1 LFVVNGYQY
10 ALSNRWRATPE
21 EQRLADP
28 QILAAMHDLDRIP
41 KDLIPERV
49 AKSMADATPPSAPAL
64 ALKNLKVLWDAGIP
78 IVMGTDAG
86 NIGTLHGPSV
96 FREMALMRDAGLTP
110 LQILRSATTN
120 GARAMGRS
128 DLGTIAPGKL
138 VDVVLLD
145 ADPLAD
151 VANLSRAERVIKAG
165 VVYDP
170 KALIDSIR

>member
-1 LFVVNGYQY
+1 
-10 ALSNRWRATPE
+10 
-21 EQRLADP
+21 
-28 QILAAMHDLDRIP
+28 
-41 KDLIPERV
+41 
-49 AKSMADATPPSAPAL
+49 MADASPPPAPTIEFE
-64 ALKNLKVLWDAGIP
+64 NLNVLWQAGIP

-96 FREMALMRDAGLTP
+96 FREMALMHDAGMTP

-128 DLGTIAPGKL
+128 DLGAIAPGKL
-138 VDVVLLD
+138 ADVVLLD

-151 VANLSRAERVIKAG
+151 VANLSRADRVIKAG

>member
-1 LFVVNGYQY
+1 
-10 ALSNRWRATPE
+10 
-21 EQRLADP
+21 
-28 QILAAMHDLDRIP
+28 
-41 KDLIPERV
+41 
-49 AKSMADATPPSAPAL
+49 
-64 ALKNLKVLWDAGIP
+64 
-78 IVMGTDAG
+78 
-86 NIGTLHGPSV
+86 
-96 FREMALMRDAGLTP
+96 MALMRDAGLTP

-128 DLGTIAPGKL
+128 DLGAIAPGKL
-138 VDVVLLD
+138 ADVVLLG

>member
-1 LFVVNGYQY
+1 
-10 ALSNRWRATPE
+10 
-21 EQRLADP
+21 
-28 QILAAMHDLDRIP
+28 MP
-41 KDLIPERV
+41 KALIPDRV
-49 AKSMADATPPSAPAL
+49 AKAMADATPPAAPTVAL
-64 ALKNLKVLWDAGIP
+64 ENLKVLWDAGIP

-96 FREMALMRDAGLTP
+96 FREMALMRAAGLTP

-128 DLGTIAPGKL
+128 DLGAIAPGKL
-138 VDVVLLD
+138 ADMVLLD